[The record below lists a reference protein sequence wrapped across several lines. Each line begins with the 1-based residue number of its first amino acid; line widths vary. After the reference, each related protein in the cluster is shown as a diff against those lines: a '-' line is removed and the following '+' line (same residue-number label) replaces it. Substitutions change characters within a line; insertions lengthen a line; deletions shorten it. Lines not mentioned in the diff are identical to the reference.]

1 MGRLLTVVVIV
12 VAFGGVAAL
21 VAGRTLV
28 VADPLPAHADAIVM
42 MAGSTSDRVLEAA
55 ALYRRGIAPIV
66 VLTRERL
73 PRGAAALRAS
83 GVRLPESHELAREA
97 LRALG
102 VPDAAIRV
110 VRRRARSTRSEARAI
125 ARWACVHRV
134 RSMVVVTSPSH
145 TRRAR
150 LLLRQALAPR
160 VTVTVRPAPAAS
172 FRASRWWRD
181 RRAAKEI
188 LSEYQKLLN
197 FWLLER
203 WTPPGACGGLGERR
217 SAGAGQD
224 STALRISGASS
235 PRACSSRT
243 MSQPPTNLPP
253 TNTCGIV
260 GQLV

>member
-1 MGRLLTVVVIV
+1 MGAVRRSGRLGWLLSVVVV
-12 VAFGGVAAL
+12 VAAVGGVAAL
-21 VAGRTLV
+21 VAGRALV
-28 VADPLPAHADAIVM
+28 VADPLPAHADAIVI

-55 ALYRRGIAPIV
+55 ALYRRGIAPVV

-83 GVRLPESHELAREA
+83 GVRLPESHELARQA

-102 VPDAAIRV
+102 VPDAAIRD

-125 ARWACVHRV
+125 ARWACIHGV

-160 VTVTVRPAPAAS
+160 VTVAVRPAPAA
-172 FRASRWWRD
+172 FFHANRWWRD
-181 RRAAKEI
+181 RRAAKEV

-197 FWLLER
+197 FWVIER

-217 SAGAGQD
+217 
-224 STALRISGASS
+224 
-235 PRACSSRT
+235 
-243 MSQPPTNLPP
+243 
-253 TNTCGIV
+253 
-260 GQLV
+260 